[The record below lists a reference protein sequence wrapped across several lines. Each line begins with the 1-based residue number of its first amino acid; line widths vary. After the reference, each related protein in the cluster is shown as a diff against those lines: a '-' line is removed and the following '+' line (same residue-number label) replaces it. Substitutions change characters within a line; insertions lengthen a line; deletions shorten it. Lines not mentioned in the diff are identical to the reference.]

1 MSEKRRNRLVAP
13 KLHKLVVVARS
24 LRESKPPQENGWW
37 DEEKLVQ
44 EEKERAG
51 AIDCDA
57 TAEDPKVDDDAEH
70 HGSDTSEGSWD

>member
-1 MSEKRRNRLVAP
+1 MSEKRRNWLVAP

-24 LRESKPPQENGWW
+24 LREGKPPQENGWW

-70 HGSDTSEGSWD
+70 HDSDISEGSWD